1 MNKIVIADSS
11 CFPSLIAKWNLKWNK
26 WYSCQND
33 KSEKL
38 TFTVLLEESA
48 VWKSRGYYALEEY
61 QKVEHLINKLDS
73 TDKTILENVFHS
85 RRR

>member
-11 CFPSLIAKWNLKWNK
+11 CFPSLIPKWNLQWNK

-38 TFTVLLEESA
+38 TFIVLLEESA
-48 VWKSRGYYALEEY
+48 VWKSRVYYAVEKY
-61 QKVEHLINKLDS
+61 QKVERLINKLDF
-73 TDKTILENVFHS
+73 TGKTILENVLHS